1 MLEIRDNAIYE
12 ASGGAPST
20 SNVLSTTGS
29 ATYTVHG
36 GYYPYTNWWTQPIT
50 YWQSYPVYVYTDKTA
65 KAIQVLKTLEEE
77 KLYKLSSVKQFIAL
91 VEKIAALL

>member
-12 ASGGAPST
+12 ASGGTPPT
-20 SNVLSTTGS
+20 SSVLTTTGP
-29 ATYTVHG
+29 ATSTLHG
-36 GYYPYTNWWTQPIT
+36 GYFPYTDWWTQPIT

-65 KAIQVLKTLEEE
+65 KAIQVLKALEEQ
-77 KLYKLSSVKQFIAL
+77 KLLKLASVKQFISL